1 MITYLISIFC
11 FRYIPVPCRNSGNG
25 VRPGW
30 RTCAPISISII
41 STMVC
46 KEISCENWLANF
58 LSFITE
64 MNLIFHLKNFK
75 DRSVLLKKHGLESET
90 LIARLENQMTESLTG
105 ILHDIVRQKM
115 VDMLISTLHSVPN
128 SINNLM
134 GVALPPPVLCKIY
147 GGGGHQDSTG

>member
-1 MITYLISIFC
+1 MI
-11 FRYIPVPCRNSGNG
+11 GQ
-25 VRPGW
+25 
-30 RTCAPISISII
+30 
-41 STMVC
+41 
-46 KEISCENWLANF
+46 
-58 LSFITE
+58 LSLFTE

-147 GGGGHQDSTG
+147 GGGGYQDSTG